1 MTKQITEAELQ
12 PAERPGDG
20 WYIIEVAGRYWN
32 RTTDDIRVVQVLTP
46 AVLAAIAAAGVPPEG
61 LPIDRD
67 HLSLDHDNSTEAM
80 GWVRE
85 LAMCGDALA
94 ARIEWTSL
102 GRPLIQGKVYKHF
115 STVYPLPDVGRA
127 ANGVEVQ
134 PERLGGLALTN
145 QPNNGGQPA
154 ISNRAAAAGSFGV
167 ANRAAAA
174 GSFGVASRKTSGGG
188 YPSRPTQE
196 EKTTQETE
204 MNPEILKALGLPE
217 DATDQ
222 EVIEKI
228 HSLTQTAED
237 AQAAAQEAAEAEA
250 EQVVETEQSVANTEL
265 EPEEK
270 QECKEQILA
279 NRAHGIKYTRLLCNS
294 KRNAAGAQPRRYQ
307 GKAPNAPGLVANR
320 RDVTREQRVA
330 NRANELCAQAKAQG
344 LKPNF
349 WAMKVQAEREIGK
362 ECK

>member
-1 MTKQITEAELQ
+1 MKTITKNDLQ

-20 WYIIEVAGRYWN
+20 WYIIECPGRYEN
-32 RTTDDIRVVQVLTP
+32 DTTDGKRVVQVLT
-46 AVLAAIAAAGVPPEG
+46 VETLSAIAAAGVPPEG

-102 GRPLIQGKVYKHF
+102 GLPLIQGKVYKHF
-115 STVYPLPDVGRA
+115 STVYPVPDIGRA
-127 ANGVEVQ
+127 KDGVEIT
-134 PERLGGLALTN
+134 PDRMIGLALTN

-154 ISNRAAAAGSFGV
+154 ISNRAAAGAATQPPSGSPYPSAGSNEEETRTQ
-167 ANRAAAA
+167 NR
-174 GSFGVASRKTSGGG
+174 K
-188 YPSRPTQE
+188 
-196 EKTTQETE
+196 TE

-222 EVIEKI
+222 DVLDKI
-228 HSLTQTAED
+228 QTLMQTAED

-250 EQVVETEQSVANTEL
+250 DQVIETEQSVANTEL

-270 QECKEQILA
+270 KECKDQILA
-279 NRAHGIKYTRLLCNS
+279 NRDHGIKYTRLLCNS
-294 KRNAAGAQPRRYQ
+294 KRGTTTTTTTRKYQ
-307 GKAPNAPGLVANR
+307 GKAPA
-320 RDVTREQRVA
+320 VTTGRTQSRAERVA
-330 NRANELCAQAKAQG
+330 NRAQELCDEGRKAGRKVNFWTAKA
-344 LKPNF
+344 
-349 WAMKVQAEREIGK
+349 QAEREIGK
-362 ECK
+362 ESK

>member
-1 MTKQITEAELQ
+1 
-12 PAERPGDG
+12 
-20 WYIIEVAGRYWN
+20 
-32 RTTDDIRVVQVLTP
+32 
-46 AVLAAIAAAGVPPEG
+46 
-61 LPIDRD
+61 
-67 HLSLDHDNSTEAM
+67 
-80 GWVRE
+80 
-85 LAMCGDALA
+85 
-94 ARIEWTSL
+94 
-102 GRPLIQGKVYKHF
+102 
-115 STVYPLPDVGRA
+115 
-127 ANGVEVQ
+127 
-134 PERLGGLALTN
+134 
-145 QPNNGGQPA
+145 
-154 ISNRAAAAGSFGV
+154 
-167 ANRAAAA
+167 
-174 GSFGVASRKTSGGG
+174 
-188 YPSRPTQE
+188 
-196 EKTTQETE
+196 

-362 ECK
+362 ECR